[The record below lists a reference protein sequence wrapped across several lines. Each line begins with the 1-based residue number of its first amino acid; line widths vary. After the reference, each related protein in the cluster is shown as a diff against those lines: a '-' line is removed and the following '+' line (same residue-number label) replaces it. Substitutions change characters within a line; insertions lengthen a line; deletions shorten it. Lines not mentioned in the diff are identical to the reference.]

1 MILPPLVRFRRNV
14 GQTVHWQTSHY
25 FAMCYSSRCFSYIKR
40 WVEEKVRQHMIRR
53 AKALVRTRWSSQGL
67 SKNTRGFYDYR
78 VVHRATLSKRIAV
91 LPGTWRTEFAPHPGW
106 RIPTMTFVA
115 PPTTSRSSVAKAW
128 SANSRTPTDTL
139 FLSKPSVPSQRSSSY
154 EKNCSVPSSLPFTNP
169 ETATNPKT
177 VLQSTNTTR
186 TCAKTC
192 SPSCRTSGS
201 QPSNRQDFVDL
212 DSPSA

>member
-1 MILPPLVRFRRNV
+1 MKRSINFLLPRKSARPESAASTSTSPEPEPYSVPCSLWLVAR
-14 GQTVHWQTSHY
+14 
-25 FAMCYSSRCFSYIKR
+25 MD
-40 WVEEKVRQHMIRR
+40 
-53 AKALVRTRWSSQGL
+53 L
-67 SKNTRGFYDYR
+67 
-78 VVHRATLSKRIAV
+78 

-115 PPTTSRSSVAKAW
+115 PPTTSGSSVAKAW

-154 EKNCSVPSSLPFTNP
+154 EKNCSVPSLLPFTKP

-186 TCAKTC
+186 ICAETC
-192 SPSCRTSGS
+192 SSSCRTSES

-212 DSPSA
+212 DFPSASNTARIESRADWYVRSRAREFQGGVFVYFFARSQ